1 MGKSKQAPRRVFINR
16 IDSYASRNIAKLLCE
31 CGVDTA
37 GDASEDLDGETEPD
51 QTESGGFQVV
61 GTVSD
66 QSEEEWPFVLE
77 KYFQPDKGDLLAKL
91 LSCDV
96 IIYNISQHAD
106 QVEEGFW
113 AASALHNEMGHFSEP
128 KVFILI
134 STVMTWACSKSP
146 GPDEP
151 ELLTDESFR
160 SRKAHRNF
168 KTHIDLEKKVVKLGK
183 TNKAVFSTYVVA
195 SGLQYGMG
203 EQVFHY
209 FFKTSWMGEEHE
221 IPVFGDG
228 NNFVPTIHI
237 SDLARVVQNVIEHR
251 PEPQYLL
258 AVDSSSCTLGDIVKA
273 VAAELGPGKICKKPF
288 EEAFLIKDLSVMEI
302 DSMLVNL
309 RLSAAHIETLFSI
322 NWLCQSGLVENIDL
336 VAKEYRQEREL
347 LPVRVCVLGPPAV
360 GKSTACKAICEHYR
374 LHYISL
380 KDAEIIPQEG
390 VNSDPENHETLS
402 SLKHTDQNEGVLDDQ
417 LKMLNEKLQ
426 SNPCRNQ
433 GFVLDGFPET
443 YEQAKEFFYDEEDGT
458 SKIVPEFVLC
468 LDASDDF
475 LIDRVINLPES
486 VVQKH
491 NYEQEHLLRRLAE
504 YRKNADADPVINYF
518 LEMDVAP
525 LHLEIGSS
533 SEPDWGLLMQ
543 KVYDTL
549 GQPKNYSSTRE
560 EEEEEELRKAE
571 ERLRREAQD
580 KEEEERWKEEE
591 ARCREARWKEW
602 TEKQEVVRQQEEELL
617 EAQSL
622 STRNYLLE
630 HVMPT
635 LTQGLAECCAV
646 RPENPVE
653 FLAEYLFKNNPSDY

>member
-1 MGKSKQAPRRVFINR
+1 
-16 IDSYASRNIAKLLCE
+16 
-31 CGVDTA
+31 
-37 GDASEDLDGETEPD
+37 
-51 QTESGGFQVV
+51 
-61 GTVSD
+61 

-77 KYFQPDKGDLLAKL
+77 KYFVSRSSNGDLLAKL

-380 KDAEIIPQEG
+380 KDAEIIPQ
-390 VNSDPENHETLS
+390 VALTHP
-402 SLKHTDQNEGVLDDQ
+402 

-443 YEQAKEFFYDEEDGT
+443 YEQAKEFFYGET
-458 SKIVPEFVLC
+458 HTHAQKKVCTQNIKSHEFVLC

-525 LHLEIGSS
+525 LHLGDVRL
-533 SEPDWGLLMQ
+533 EPDWGLLMQ

-602 TEKQEVVRQQEEELL
+602 KQEVVRQQEEELL

>member
-16 IDSYASRNIAKLLCE
+16 IDSYASRNIAKVLLQFIWNSLAPFLR
-31 CGVDTA
+31 V
-37 GDASEDLDGETEPD
+37 SRSVLL
-51 QTESGGFQVV
+51 TESGGFQVV

-77 KYFQPDKGDLLAKL
+77 KYFVSRSSNGDLLAKL

-96 IIYNISQHAD
+96 VIYNISQHAD

-113 AASALHNEMGHFSEP
+113 AASALHNEMGHFSKP

-336 VAKEYRQEREL
+336 VVKEYRQEREL

-380 KDAEIIPQEG
+380 KDAEIIPQ
-390 VNSDPENHETLS
+390 VALTHP
-402 SLKHTDQNEGVLDDQ
+402 
-417 LKMLNEKLQ
+417 MLNEKLQ

-443 YEQAKEFFYDEEDGT
+443 YEQAKEFFYGETHTCTKKSVYTEY
-458 SKIVPEFVLC
+458 KFVLC

-491 NYEQEHLLRRLAE
+491 NYEQEHFLRRVAE

-525 LHLEIGSS
+525 LHLGDARL
-533 SEPDWGLLMQ
+533 EPDWGLLMQ

-571 ERLRREAQD
+571 EGLRREAQD

-591 ARCREARWKEW
+591 GRCREARWKEW
-602 TEKQEVVRQQEEELL
+602 KQEVVRQQEEELL

>member
-1 MGKSKQAPRRVFINR
+1 CGDSRKPKMGKSKQAPRRVFINR
-16 IDSYASRNIAKLLCE
+16 IDSYASRNIAKVLLQFIWNSLAPFLR
-31 CGVDTA
+31 V
-37 GDASEDLDGETEPD
+37 SQPD

-77 KYFQPDKGDLLAKL
+77 KYFGDLLAKL

-96 IIYNISQHAD
+96 VIYNISQHAD

-113 AASALHNEMGHFSEP
+113 AASALHNEMGHFSKP

-183 TNKAVFSTYVVA
+183 TVRRISALRF
-195 SGLQYGMG
+195 
-203 EQVFHY
+203 EQRKRSLEGRH
-209 FFKTSWMGEEHE
+209 TSWMGEEHE

-336 VAKEYRQEREL
+336 VVKEYRQEREL

-380 KDAEIIPQEG
+380 KDAEIIPQ
-390 VNSDPENHETLS
+390 VALTHP
-402 SLKHTDQNEGVLDDQ
+402 

-443 YEQAKEFFYDEEDGT
+443 YEQAKEFFYGETHTYEEDGT
-458 SKIVPEFVLC
+458 SKIVPGLCIFVLC

-491 NYEQEHLLRRLAE
+491 NYEQEHFLRRVAE

-525 LHLEIGSS
+525 LHLGDARL
-533 SEPDWGLLMQ
+533 EPDWGLLMQ

-571 ERLRREAQD
+571 EGLRREAQD

-591 ARCREARWKEW
+591 GRCREARWKEW
-602 TEKQEVVRQQEEELL
+602 KQEVVRQQEEELL

>member
-1 MGKSKQAPRRVFINR
+1 MSESDLKQAPRRVFINR
-16 IDSYASRNIAKLLCE
+16 IDSYASRNIAKVLLQFIWNSLAPFLR
-31 CGVDTA
+31 VSP

-77 KYFQPDKGDLLAKL
+77 KYFVNKGDLLAKL

-288 EEAFLIKDLSVMEI
+288 EEAFLIKDLSVRSSGNCWSVITNNMKYSFKMEGFT
-302 DSMLVNL
+302 
-309 RLSAAHIETLFSI
+309 LSVFVYYKMYP
-322 NWLCQSGLVENIDL
+322 C
-336 VAKEYRQEREL
+336 L
-347 LPVRVCVLGPPAV
+347 LPFQPVRVCVLGPPAV

-380 KDAEIIPQEG
+380 KDAEIIPQVEG

-443 YEQAKEFFYDEEDGT
+443 YEQAKEFFYEDGT
-458 SKIVPEFVLC
+458 SKIVPGLCIFVLC

-525 LHLEIGSS
+525 LHLG
-533 SEPDWGLLMQ
+533 D
-543 KVYDTL
+543 VYDTL